1 MATSAQLREQI
12 AAGRW
17 DGPLAAL
24 YGTAPQE
31 LARQRARYCA
41 ALEQFE
47 LYFGP
52 GREVQVYSAPGRA
65 ELGGNHTVH
74 QHGYGLAA
82 AVSVLPALGAFYR
95 GAAGNAPLPALV
107 TELNSLLCGLLPR
120 GRFVVAGTLTGG
132 VAGVSMFI
140 FLSPCLGRMSAPE
153 SIA

>member
-52 GREVQVYSAPGRA
+52 GRQVQVYSAPGRA
-65 ELGGNHTVH
+65 ELGGNHTDH
-74 QHGYGLAA
+74 QHGSGWRRRSRWIGGGSGPEHGRLCAGQ
-82 AVSVLPALGAFYR
+82 VR
-95 GAAGNAPLPALV
+95 GF
-107 TELNSLLCGLLPR
+107 NSW
-120 GRFVVAGTLTGG
+120 
-132 VAGVSMFI
+132 M
-140 FLSPCLGRMSAPE
+140 
-153 SIA
+153 

>member
-12 AAGRW
+12 TAGRW

-52 GREVQVYSAPGRA
+52 GREVQVYSATPTTSMA
-65 ELGGNHTVH
+65 
-74 QHGYGLAA
+74 
-82 AVSVLPALGAFYR
+82 
-95 GAAGNAPLPALV
+95 
-107 TELNSLLCGLLPR
+107 
-120 GRFVVAGTLTGG
+120 TGWRQR
-132 VAGVSMFI
+132 SRWI
-140 FLSPCLGRMSAPE
+140 WWR
-153 SIA
+153 